1 MLAGMNYA
9 AGLCLALLLATPAIG
24 AERRYSVTDFE
35 RIEVDGPY
43 VVRLTTGRPSSA
55 VANGPQAGIDRL
67 SVEVSGQTLR
77 IRRDRTNW
85 SGTSSGAQQGA
96 VEIEVST
103 RRLRSARLIG
113 PGRLEVDRVAG
124 LRADLSV
131 EGSGELRAPAVQT
144 DSLFLRLL
152 GSGRLHV
159 GGRTGTL
166 NVAFEGSG
174 DVEAGGL
181 VAQDAIVATSS
192 FGSVALNAARTARI
206 TANGRGEVTVAG
218 RAACT
223 LRGPSADQVRCGASN
238 QSQAR

>member
-1 MLAGMNYA
+1 MIRALP
-9 AGLCLALLLATPAIG
+9 ALLAFAALAAPVQA

-55 VANGPQAGIDRL
+55 AASGPQAALDRL
-67 SVEVSGQTLR
+67 VVEVSGETLR

-85 SGTSSGAQQGA
+85 SGTAQGTQQGTI
-96 VEIEVST
+96 EIAVST

-113 PGRLEVDRVAG
+113 PGRLDIDRVAG

-131 EGSGELRAPAVQT
+131 EGSGELRAPAVAT
-144 DSLFLRLL
+144 DTLFLRLL
-152 GSGRLHV
+152 GSGRIHV
-159 GGRTGTL
+159 AGRTGTL
-166 NVAFEGSG
+166 NAAFEGSG
-174 DVEAGGL
+174 NVEAGAL
-181 VAQDAIVATSS
+181 VAQDTIVATST
-192 FGSVALNAARTARI
+192 FGTVALNAVRTARI

-218 RAACT
+218 RPACT
-223 LRGPSADQVRCGASN
+223 LRGPSADQVRCGSN